1 MHWMNI
7 VVVDVVVDIIFDVVV
22 DIVVVDV
29 LVFIVVVA
37 LEMRRIVFSSL
48 LPILFI
54 KKAISVKT
62 HSSMS

>member
-7 VVVDVVVDIIFDVVV
+7 VVVDVDVVV

-29 LVFIVVVA
+29 LIFIVVAA